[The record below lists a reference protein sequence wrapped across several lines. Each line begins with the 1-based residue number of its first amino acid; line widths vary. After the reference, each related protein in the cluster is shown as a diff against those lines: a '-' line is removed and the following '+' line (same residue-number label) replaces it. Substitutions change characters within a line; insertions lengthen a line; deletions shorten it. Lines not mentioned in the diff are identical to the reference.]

1 MSRLKFSFKE
11 TGRLTLS
18 AFLKFYENYQNLF
31 DLEMALQNT
40 KTTYKQLK
48 IKVRKSEEWF

>member
-11 TGRLTLS
+11 TGKLTLS

-31 DLEMALQNT
+31 DLEMTLQNT